1 MGVSSSTRHR
11 RRHPENGVM
20 ASLSDGSG
28 AGDRGRSAAS
38 VPAERPETKHSHMM
52 HAASALEH
60 ADENVQ
66 PLFVRNLDTG
76 EVRNLI
82 HQQPDA
88 EFFGTWE
95 EPERLEGSSSL
106 PWDVWWREHRKKFAR
121 LFEVAKEGDV
131 SSLRQLLQRPDG
143 SCDGLVEEPLDP
155 FASAALEGT
164 SACFSPPSSAW
175 LNPNARALHGR
186 TALHVAA
193 DRGHV
198 ECVEVLLDVGASI
211 DAQTDSGFT
220 PFHLASE
227 RGHVE
232 VMCTLLAAR
241 CNAGLQADQG
251 ELAVHL
257 AAAKGNQEALEFLM
271 DHCPPDLLNVRNNY
285 GQRPWEVCLDAG
297 TARLFQG
304 SFSCIRSRAESSLS
318 TATPHTSSSFAV
330 MSDVD
335 GADDDF
341 YAGRTLFEKGSVL
354 LRNSR
359 SDAVHRLLRGSSQK
373 PGSAAELEE
382 KLIPARRIK
391 TSQRRRQRFM
401 TLQDREESGIEV
413 VGPQSFRLM
422 SVLGRGSFGEVFQV
436 AHKVTSQVYAM
447 KVLRKNKIISR
458 NLVRYAVTERNLLSY
473 IRHPYIVRLH
483 YAFQT
488 SSCLVLVLQYC
499 SGGNLS
505 DLLKREGSLPE
516 VVVRLYM
523 AEVLLALEH
532 LHARQVVYRDLKPE
546 NIVID
551 DQSHAMLTDFGLS
564 KEGVEGLHGTKSFC
578 GSVAYLAPEI
588 LARSGHGKAV
598 DLYGLGVLLFEML
611 SGQPPF
617 YSRDRDTLFRNIT
630 SAKLHAPA
638 RSNQK
643 SAQLIFELMHRD
655 PANRIGAKDTS
666 DVRAHP
672 FFAGVDFDKVLER
685 EVAIPPLRRQSAH
698 VGRLNPKEYKVV
710 SPFEGRLG
718 AGVFKS
724 WSSRTTQDV
733 DGWEFSGSDPLPSV
747 PPPTP
752 ARGVSSAA
760 IEESGSQ
767 SARENQ
773 RPTRR
778 HTRARTAEIS
788 AGLLRPMLAF

>member
-1 MGVSSSTRHR
+1 MGVSSSTRHS
-11 RRHPENGVM
+11 RRHPDNGVI
-20 ASLSDGSG
+20 ASLNDGSE
-28 AGDRGRSAAS
+28 AGDRKGSSANA
-38 VPAERPETKHSHMM
+38 PAERPKTKHSYTM
-52 HAASALEH
+52 HAVSASEH
-60 ADENVQ
+60 ADEHVQ
-66 PLFVRNLDTG
+66 PLIVRNLDTG
-76 EVRNLI
+76 EVRNLL
-82 HQQPDA
+82 HEELDE
-88 EFFGTWE
+88 EFFGARQD
-95 EPERLEGSSSL
+95 PDCLVGSSSL
-106 PWDVWWREHRKKFAR
+106 PWSVWWQEHRKKFAR
-121 LFEVAKEGDV
+121 LLEVAQKGDV
-131 SSLRQLLQRPDG
+131 SSLRQLLQHPKGR
-143 SCDGLVEEPLDP
+143 DGLIEDPLDP
-155 FASAALEGT
+155 FASGALEGT

-193 DRGHV
+193 DRGHA
-198 ECVEVLLDVGASI
+198 ECVELLLDLGVSI

-220 PFHLASE
+220 PLHLASE
-227 RGHVE
+227 RGHLE
-232 VMCTLLAAR
+232 VLCTLLAAR

-257 AAAKGNQEALEFLM
+257 AAAKGQQEALEFLV
-271 DHCPPDLLNVRNNY
+271 DHCPPDLLNVRNSY

-304 SFSCIRSRAESSLS
+304 SFSVIRSRVESSSS
-318 TATPHTSSSFAV
+318 TATPRTSSSFAV

-335 GADDDF
+335 AADADF
-341 YAGRTLFEKGSVL
+341 YAGRTLFENGSVL

-359 SDAVHRLLRGSSQK
+359 SDAVQRLLLGSGK
-373 PGSAAELEE
+373 EPGSTAELED
-382 KLIPARRIK
+382 ISISARRIE
-391 TSQRRRQRFM
+391 TSRRRRQRFM
-401 TLQDREESGIEV
+401 TLRDMEHSGIEV

-436 AHKVTSQVYAM
+436 AHKVTSRVYAM

-458 NLVRYAVTERNLLSY
+458 NLTRYAVTERNLLSY

-488 SSCLVLVLQYC
+488 SNCLVLVLQYC

-546 NIVID
+546 NVVID
-551 DQSHAMLTDFGLS
+551 DESHALLTDFGLS
-564 KEGVEGLHGTKSFC
+564 KEGVEGLQGTRSFC

-630 SAKLHAPA
+630 SAKLLAPA
-638 RSNQK
+638 RANQK
-643 SAQLIFELMHRD
+643 SAHLIFELMHRD
-655 PANRIGAKDTS
+655 PANRLGANDTS
-666 DVRAHP
+666 EVRDHP
-672 FFAGVDFDKVLER
+672 FFAVIDFEKILKR
-685 EVAIPPLRRQSAH
+685 EVTIPPLRRQSAH
-698 VGRLNPKEYKVV
+698 VGRLTSKDDKIVN
-710 SPFEGRLG
+710 PFEGRLG
-718 AGVFKS
+718 AQVFKS
-724 WSSRTTQDV
+724 WSSRTQDV
-733 DGWEFSGSDPLPSV
+733 DGWEFSGADPLPST
-747 PPPTP
+747 PPAP
-752 ARGVSSAA
+752 ARGASSTA
-760 IEESGSQ
+760 IEVSGSQ
-767 SARENQ
+767 SRREGR
-773 RPTRR
+773 RPTSRR
-778 HTRARTAEIS
+778 SRARTAEIS